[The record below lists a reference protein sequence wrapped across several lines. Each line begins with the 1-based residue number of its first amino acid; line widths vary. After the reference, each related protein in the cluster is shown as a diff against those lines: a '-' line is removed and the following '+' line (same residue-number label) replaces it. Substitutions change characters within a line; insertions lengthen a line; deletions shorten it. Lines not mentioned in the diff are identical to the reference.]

1 MASDKTTKP
10 EPVMHELQVRQ
21 ARVQLGAREVLRG
34 VDLDIPKGEVL
45 ALLGGSGCGKTTLL
59 RAIAG
64 LVPLGAG
71 EIVIAGRNVTRLS
84 AQQRG
89 VGVVF
94 QHYALFPN
102 LSVLENIK
110 FGVLADGHG
119 QAEATARAQELLQ
132 LVELQALAQ
141 QLPGQLSGGQRQRVA
156 LARALARKP
165 SLLLMDEPFS
175 ALDES
180 FRLPLRRSFRR
191 LQQALG
197 QTCLVVTHDR
207 EEAFE
212 LADQVAVMFDGG
224 IEQCSRPTE
233 LWRRPATRR
242 VADFLGAFNGLDASR
257 APGDLRRD
265 GGSWIAPIA
274 ALQQAATHAANFNS
288 CDYWPLQAQV
298 LARYPGQQRVA
309 LDLRTE
315 AGDSLVMW
323 LDHGDAQPAEGSW
336 LALRLPVAD
345 LQHMAR

>member
-1 MASDKTTKP
+1 MASDKTAPAHT
-10 EPVMHELQVRQ
+10 VTYELQVRR
-21 ARVQLGAREVLRG
+21 ARVQLGAREVLRD

-45 ALLGGSGCGKTTLL
+45 ALLGSSGCGKTTLL

-64 LVPLGAG
+64 LVALNAG
-71 EIVIAGRNVTRLS
+71 EIVIAGCDVTRLS
-84 AQQRG
+84 AQKRG

-119 QAEATARAQELLQ
+119 QTEAMARAQELLQ

-165 SLLLMDEPFS
+165 SLLLMDVPFS
-175 ALDES
+175 PLDES

-212 LADQVAVMFDGG
+212 LADRVAVMFDGG
-224 IEQCSRPTE
+224 IEQCSRPND
-233 LWRRPATRR
+233 LWQRPATRR
-242 VADFLGAFNGLDASR
+242 VADFLGAFNGLDARR
-257 APGDLRRD
+257 APGALQRD
-265 GGSWIAPIA
+265 TGCWIAPIA
-274 ALQQAATHAANFNS
+274 ALQQGAEGP
-288 CDYWPLQAQV
+288 DRWPLR
-298 LARYPGQQRVA
+298 ARVVAAYPGQHRVA
-309 LDLRTE
+309 LDLLSDTGE
-315 AGDSLVMW
+315 SLVMW
-323 LDHGDAQPAEGSW
+323 MGACEALPTEGTW
-336 LALRLPVAD
+336 LALSLPIAA
-345 LQHMAR
+345 LQHVNG